1 MTKLSSELKGKTEE
15 EQLHILNHVG
25 HIDLKREYVHLVNEG
40 LSVDN
45 LIKTIKLEPIKKAVK
60 KVVKKKL
67 EDK

>member
-25 HIDLKREYVHLVNEG
+25 HIDLKKEYVQLVNEG
-40 LSVDN
+40 LSVDS
-45 LIKTIKLEPIKKAVK
+45 LIKTIKEPAKKVVK
-60 KVVKKKL
+60 KVAKKKL